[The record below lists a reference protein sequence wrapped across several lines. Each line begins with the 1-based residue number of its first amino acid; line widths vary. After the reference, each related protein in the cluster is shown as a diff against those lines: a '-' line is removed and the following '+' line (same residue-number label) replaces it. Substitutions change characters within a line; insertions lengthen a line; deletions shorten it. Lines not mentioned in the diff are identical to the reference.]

1 MARPPTEAEEAE
13 FAACATDRRKAPHAL
28 RGYAPSFAAARAQDA
43 EYCERVS
50 SLRGRL
56 EGALARRGE
65 GFGSSDPKCGA
76 HAYLRLLLYMHSGV
90 FWLDDSGACVAV
102 PLGAFGAATSTSR
115 HLRDPAALAALRRTL
130 LRSFH
135 RMGAFPMHD
144 AAGVFLVLPPP
155 PLDPGSVTGG
165 SVAGGS
171 VAGGSVTGDSVT
183 GVALAF
189 ARAAA
194 GRSATTVHI
203 TRLLTIRAS
212 ASDSAS
218 DGDGEEEGGRGEP
231 KRPRPSVNAS
241 LQ

>member
-171 VAGGSVTGDSVT
+171 VAGDPL
-183 GVALAF
+183 GVA
-189 ARAAA
+189 
-194 GRSATTVHI
+194 SC
-203 TRLLTIRAS
+203 AS
-212 ASDSAS
+212 AADI
-218 DGDGEEEGGRGEP
+218 DCVRGLRNRRPGRRCTPAPPRELPEQALLSLDALLATLP
-231 KRPRPSVNAS
+231 KPNYVP
-241 LQ
+241 L